1 MSRIIEKPLDSKQ
14 ETIDELTRLQTLT
27 ENNQAKIYL
36 QREIDRQN
44 MVLENQAKIEKMAEE
59 IKIKQENAN
68 LTQVKTVSKQ
78 AGFKRKKLSTYSW
91 DQSDKRLKFYLKGTK
106 NVENNENSVKIL
118 FPEDEKAPSDKISIL
133 CTSEKDKQ
141 DYLFEFPKFSAEIN
155 RTAAAT
161 IKVKDSYIFVSLAKK
176 VNGNWEHLLAD
187 DVVKAKDKADKMAS
201 MGGLGGGDENAD
213 PQAGLMNMM
222 KKMYDEGDDEMK
234 RTMNKAWEQSRNK
247 QGGGMP
253 GMPDMG
259 GMGGMPGMDL

>member
-14 ETIDELTRLQTLT
+14 ETIDELSRLLTLT
-27 ENNQAKIYL
+27 ENTQAKIYL
-36 QREIDRQN
+36 QREIDRQT
-44 MVLENQAKIEKMAEE
+44 MALENQAKIEKMAEE

-68 LTQVKTVSKQ
+68 STQVKTVSKQ

-106 NVENNENSVKIL
+106 NVENNDKNVKIL
-118 FPEDEKAPSDKISIL
+118 FPEDQKTAADKISIL

-141 DYLFEFPKFSAEIN
+141 DFLFEFPKFSAEIN
-155 RTAAAT
+155 RSAAAT

-176 VNGNWEHLLAD
+176 VAGNWEHLLAD
-187 DVVKAKDKADKMAS
+187 DVKQAKDKADKMAS

-213 PQAGLMNMM
+213 PQAAMMNMM
-222 KKMYDEGDDEMK
+222 KKMYEEGDDEMK
-234 RTMNKAWEQSRNK
+234 RTINKAWEQGQNK
-247 QGGGMP
+247 QRGGMP

-259 GMGGMPGMDL
+259 GMDL